1 MKGTDIAETPGLR
14 RGGSRALGYPEKSR
28 SRAEQAARVELT
40 TPDLVLLSLLAER
53 PMHGYQ
59 ANAELERREIRDW
72 ANVSFPQVYYSL
84 KKLRHEGLIRASE
97 SSEPLDGPERSS
109 FATTEKGR
117 AALADALEQE
127 HWTTQR
133 ERPPFLTWMALSWQ
147 ARPGVF
153 LKQLKRRRKFLLNE
167 IKREK
172 KTLLSIYDEVGHKYH
187 EAVWM
192 VGLMLEQ
199 MRVEVRWTHQLE
211 RELARRAR
219 ALSPQ
224 FAEGLPK

>member
-1 MKGTDIAETPGLR
+1 MKKTDIAETPRLR
-14 RGGSRALGYPEKSR
+14 QGSSRALGYPEKSR
-28 SRAEQAARVELT
+28 RRAERVVRVELT

-72 ANVSFPQVYYSL
+72 ANVSLPQVYYSL
-84 KKLRHEGLIRASE
+84 KKLKHEGLLRASE
-97 SSEPLDGPERSS
+97 TSEPLDGPERSTLE
-109 FATTEKGR
+109 TTEKGR
-117 AALADALEQE
+117 AALADALEHE
-127 HWTTQR
+127 GWTTQR

-147 ARPGVF
+147 TRPGVF

-172 KTLLSIYDEVGHKYH
+172 KTLLSIYAEVGHQYH

-192 VGLMLEQ
+192 VGFMLEQ
-199 MRVEVRWTHQLE
+199 MRVEVLWTHQLE
-211 RELARRAR
+211 RELARRAQ

-224 FAEGLPK
+224 FAEGLPQ